1 MSHYTVAVITK
12 TNPYETNELREL
24 LAPFDENIEVA
35 PYISRTHEQIIE
47 DAKKYK
53 DKWVEKIENEEDNE
67 KLVEY
72 LLSPNYTWMRE
83 YLNAF
88 SDEELFKIEIKEI
101 KENINKDGD
110 EYSTYNPD
118 SKWDWYEVG
127 GRWSGLLISKVDG
140 KEYNSLQIKDWDYD
154 VFNTDELHY
163 YCRFWDVV
171 VDGAEPTKEEKEEHV
186 FGLYNR
192 EYYLK
197 KYGSKSNFIKCMCTF
212 STYALLTPDGEWFA
226 PGKMGWFG
234 CSHAEPEDEFKWE
247 RDYIDL
253 IKTFDP
259 EYYVTIVDCH
269 I

>member
-24 LAPFDENIEVA
+24 LAPFDENLEVEK
-35 PYISRTHEQIIE
+35 YVYRTREQIIK
-47 DAKKYK
+47 DAKEHKEALVK
-53 DKWVEKIENEEDNE
+53 KIEEETDIE
-67 KLVEY
+67 KLKNY
-72 LLSPNYTWMRE
+72 LISPTRQYSRKLLT
-83 YLNAF
+83 AVTD
-88 SDEELFKIEIKEI
+88 SDFYWAEVDRDMFDVI
-101 KENINKDGD
+101 DGN

-127 GRWSGLLISKVDG
+127 GRWSGLLISKADG

-171 VDGAEPTKEEKEEHV
+171 VDGAEPTKEEKEEHI